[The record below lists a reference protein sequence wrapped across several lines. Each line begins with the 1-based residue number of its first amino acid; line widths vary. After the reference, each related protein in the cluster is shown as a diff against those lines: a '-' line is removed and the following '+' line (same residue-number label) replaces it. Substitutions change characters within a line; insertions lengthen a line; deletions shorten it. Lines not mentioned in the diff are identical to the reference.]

1 MPDPTHFCT
10 SMSVMLRRW
19 PLPRSDSGLAMPPNQ
34 SGTQIADRYLANPGA
49 TGIYRVTIIDG
60 EACDRR
66 WATMDA

>member
-1 MPDPTHFCT
+1 
-10 SMSVMLRRW
+10 
-19 PLPRSDSGLAMPPNQ
+19 MPPNQ
-34 SGTQIADRYLANPGA
+34 SGTQIADRYLANPGD